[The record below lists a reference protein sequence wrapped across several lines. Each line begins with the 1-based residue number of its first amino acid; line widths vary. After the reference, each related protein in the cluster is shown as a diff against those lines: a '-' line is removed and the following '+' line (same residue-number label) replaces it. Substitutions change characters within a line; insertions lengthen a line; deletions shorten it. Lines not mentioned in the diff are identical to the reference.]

1 MANTLTVINEQEVL
15 GKNFRIYGT
24 VEEPLFLAKDVAE
37 WIEHSNPTEMVR
49 TIDADEKLNS
59 TILSAGQNR
68 ECTFLTEDGLYE
80 VLMQSRKPIAKQFK
94 KKVKE
99 ILRTIRTTG
108 GYVGNDEKFI
118 STYLP
123 FADEATKGMFRA
135 TLELVN
141 KQNELIRQQ
150 REEINYQGE
159 VIEAMVEN
167 ISLADKRQILNR
179 VMRHNAGTDYV
190 SRWSLLYKEFDS
202 KYHMNTKLRM
212 ERHNLKGGKCKSRL
226 DYIDKVE
233 HKLEALYEIEA
244 KLFHEEVNSLVN
256 ELYAIRVV

>member
-1 MANTLTVINEQEVL
+1 MNKQLTVINEQEVL

-24 VEEPLFLAKDVAE
+24 AKEPLFLAKDVAT
-37 WIEHSNPTEMVR
+37 WIEHSNVTDMVSR
-49 TIDADEKLNS
+49 VDPNEVTKLN
-59 TILSAGQNR
+59 LGGLQG
-68 ECTFLTEDGLYE
+68 ECNFLTEDGLYE

-99 ILRTIRTTG
+99 ILKTIRTTG

-141 KQNELIRQQ
+141 KQNELIRKQ
-150 REEINYQGE
+150 REEIDYQGE
-159 VIEAMVEN
+159 VIEGLVED
-167 ISLADKRQILNR
+167 ITLADKRQILNR
-179 VMRHNAGTDYV
+179 IMRRNAGSDYI
-190 SRWSLLYKEFDS
+190 SRLGILYKEFDN
-202 KYHMNTKLRM
+202 KYHMNSKKRM
-212 ERHNLKGGKCKSRL
+212 EVYISKGNKCKSRL

-233 HKLEALYEIEA
+233 NMLAELYDVAA
-244 KLFHEEVNSLVN
+244 KLFHEEVNILVN
-256 ELYAIRVV
+256 ELYAIREV